1 MTRQAVQQ
9 HDSSSPVLIPEH
21 WGSRGKEAT
30 RRRRRRSPV
39 LFVLTVAALT
49 VLPFLAYIAAT
60 SKAAQIGYRILQLTQ
75 DIAALESEHERLQ
88 AIASSLRAPDRI
100 EYLATTR
107 LGLQAPRAGQIAALP
122 LPEIASHHVPPPSLP
137 GWWER
142 IGAYFHRSEAAA
154 AEPPQ

>member
-1 MTRQAVQQ
+1 MMPAFQQ
-9 HDSSSPVLIPEH
+9 RDSSSLMLIPEH

-39 LFVLTVAALT
+39 LFVLTIAALT
-49 VLPFLAYIAAT
+49 VLPFLAYIAET
-60 SKAAQIGYRILQLTQ
+60 SNAARTGYRILQLTQ

-88 AIASSLRAPDRI
+88 AIASSLRAPDRL
-100 EYLATTR
+100 EHLAIAR

-122 LPEIASHHVPPPSLP
+122 LPQVAKHRAPQALP

-142 IGAYFHRSEAAA
+142 IGAYFRRSEAAA
-154 AEPPQ
+154 AEPPR

>member
-1 MTRQAVQQ
+1 MRQASQLHQSV
-9 HDSSSPVLIPEH
+9 SPALIPEH
-21 WGSRGKEAT
+21 WGSRGKEAN

-39 LFVLTVAALT
+39 PAVLTIAALT
-49 VLPFLAYIAAT
+49 VLPFLAYIAET
-60 SKAAQIGYRILQLTQ
+60 SNAARIGYRILQLTH
-75 DIAALESEHERLQ
+75 DIATLESEHERLQ

-100 EYLATTR
+100 EQLATAR

-122 LPEIASHHVPPPSLP
+122 LPPIASRRVSPTLP

-142 IGAYFHRSEAAA
+142 IDEYFHRSEAAA

>member
-1 MTRQAVQQ
+1 MRHAVEPVEI
-9 HDSSSPVLIPEH
+9 SSPALIPEQ

-39 LFVLTVAALT
+39 LFVLTIAALT
-49 VLPFLAYIAAT
+49 LLPFLAYIAET
-60 SKAAQIGYRILQLTQ
+60 SNAARIGYRILQLNQ

-88 AIASSLRAPDRI
+88 AIASSLRAPDRL
-100 EYLATTR
+100 ERLAVAR

-122 LPEIASHHVPPPSLP
+122 LPQAARPRAPQALP

-142 IGAYFHRSEAAA
+142 IGAYFRRSEAAA
-154 AEPPQ
+154 AEPPR

>member
-1 MTRQAVQQ
+1 MRAAARERE
-9 HDSSSPVLIPEH
+9 SSFPVLIGEH
-21 WGSRGKEAT
+21 WGPRGKEAT

-39 LFVLTVAALT
+39 LFVLTIAAVT

-60 SKAAQIGYRILQLTQ
+60 SNAARIGYRILQLNT

-100 EYLATTR
+100 ERLASER
-107 LGLQAPRAGQIAALP
+107 LGLEAPRAGQIAALP
-122 LPEIASHHVPPPSLP
+122 LPELPSRRAVRPAP

-142 IGAYFHRSEAAA
+142 VGIYLHRSEAAA
-154 AEPPQ
+154 AEPPR

>member
-1 MTRQAVQQ
+1 MMPAVQQ
-9 HDSSSPVLIPEH
+9 RDSSSPVLIPEH

-39 LFVLTVAALT
+39 LVVLTVAAFT
-49 VLPFLAYIAAT
+49 VLPFLAYIAET
-60 SKAAQIGYRILQLTQ
+60 SNAAHIGYRILQLTH

-100 EYLATTR
+100 ERLATAR
-107 LGLQAPRAGQIAALP
+107 LGLQAPRAGQIASLP
-122 LPEIASHHVPPPSLP
+122 LPPIASHHVSPSLP

-142 IGAYFHRSEAAA
+142 IDEYFHRSEAAA

>member
-1 MTRQAVQQ
+1 MMQAVR
-9 HDSSSPVLIPEH
+9 HHESSSPRLIPEY

-39 LFVLTVAALT
+39 LFVLTIAALAL
-49 VLPFLAYIAAT
+49 LPFLAYIAET
-60 SKAAQIGYRILQLTQ
+60 SSAAHIGYRILQLTQ

-100 EYLATTR
+100 ERLATAR
-107 LGLQAPRAGQIAALP
+107 LGLHAPRAGQIASLP
-122 LPEIASHHVPPPSLP
+122 LSQIASRRASPSQS

-142 IGAYFHRSEAAA
+142 FSAYFHRSDAAA
-154 AEPPQ
+154 AEPPR

>member
-1 MTRQAVQQ
+1 MQAVQ
-9 HDSSSPVLIPEH
+9 HSHSSSPVLIPEQ

-39 LFVLTVAALT
+39 PFVLTVATLT

-60 SKAAQIGYRILQLTQ
+60 SNAAHIGYRILQLTQ
-75 DIAALESEHERLQ
+75 DIAVLESEHERLQ

-100 EYLATTR
+100 EQLATMR
-107 LGLQAPRAGQIAALP
+107 LGLRAPRAGQIAALP
-122 LPEIASHHVPPPSLP
+122 LPPIASRHEVPSRP

-142 IGAYFHRSEAAA
+142 IGAYLQRNEAAA
-154 AEPPQ
+154 AEPPR

>member
-1 MTRQAVQQ
+1 
-9 HDSSSPVLIPEH
+9 
-21 WGSRGKEAT
+21 
-30 RRRRRRSPV
+30 
-39 LFVLTVAALT
+39 

-60 SKAAQIGYRILQLTQ
+60 SNAAHTGYRILQLTQ
-75 DIAALESEHERLQ
+75 DIAALESERERLQ

-100 EYLATTR
+100 EHLATTR

-122 LPEIASHHVPPPSLP
+122 LPQIASRHAPPTQP

-154 AEPPQ
+154 AEPPR

>member
-1 MTRQAVQQ
+1 
-9 HDSSSPVLIPEH
+9 
-21 WGSRGKEAT
+21 
-30 RRRRRRSPV
+30 
-39 LFVLTVAALT
+39 

-60 SKAAQIGYRILQLTQ
+60 SNAAHIGYRILQLTQ

-100 EYLATTR
+100 EQLAMTR

-122 LPEIASHHVPPPSLP
+122 LPQIASRRVPSTQP

-142 IGAYFHRSEAAA
+142 MGAYFHRSAAA
-154 AEPPQ
+154 PADPPR